1 MYINYGYAIY
11 IMKHE
16 KKNHNE
22 YRQCAV
28 SDLCRIFSKSVI
40 LVCYCVLKAFSDSAL
55 LINQKPPILP
65 GLG

>member
-1 MYINYGYAIY
+1 
-11 IMKHE
+11 MKHE
-16 KKNHNE
+16 KNHNE

-28 SDLCRIFSKSVI
+28 SDLCRIFNKSVI

-55 LINQKPPILP
+55 LINQQPPILS